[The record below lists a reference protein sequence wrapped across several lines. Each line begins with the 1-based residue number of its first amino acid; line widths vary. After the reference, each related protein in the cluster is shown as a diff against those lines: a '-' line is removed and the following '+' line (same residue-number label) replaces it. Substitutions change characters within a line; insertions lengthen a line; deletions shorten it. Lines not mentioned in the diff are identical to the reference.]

1 MCLGVVNFTLSIE
14 WAYSL
19 KDKRQAVRSIKE
31 RLKNKF
37 NASVAE
43 TDNHDFFNR
52 ATLSAAIIGT
62 DKSSV
67 EPQIHSMIKFVENDK
82 NVILEGVR
90 VEYY

>member
-1 MCLGVVNFTLSIE
+1 MCVGLVNFTLSIE

-19 KDKRQAVRSIKE
+19 KDKRQAVRSVKE

-43 TDNHDFFNR
+43 TGDHDLFNR
-52 ATLSAAIIGT
+52 ATLSAAVVGS

-67 EPQIHSMIKFVENDK
+67 EPQIHTMIKYVENDK
-82 NVILEGVR
+82 NVRLEGVS
-90 VEYY
+90 VEYL

>member
-1 MCLGVVNFTLSIE
+1 MCIGLVNFTLSIE

-43 TDNHDFFNR
+43 TDDHNYFNR
-52 ATLSAAIIGT
+52 ATLSAAVVGK

-67 EPQIHSMIKFVENDK
+67 EPHIHSMIKFVENDK
-82 NVILEGVR
+82 NVVLEVVR